1 MSAAHP
7 EQQAT
12 SFGKR
17 EIGHKRG
24 WRRLFLVTGI
34 ALLLG
39 FGFAV
44 WHFASAPRPLE
55 SDHHNLSIP
64 PQRCLL
70 CHQFG
75 GAAPRMPHRTL
86 SFCFP
91 CHLPRKLERQK

>member
-1 MSAAHP
+1 MSAAHS
-7 EQQAT
+7 ERQAA
-12 SFGKR
+12 SLGNRDVVRKR
-17 EIGHKRG
+17 R
-24 WRRLFLVTGI
+24 WQRLFLVTGI

-44 WHFASAPRPLE
+44 WHFASAPRPFE
-55 SDHHNLSIP
+55 NDHHNLSVS

-75 GAAPRMPHRTL
+75 GAAPQMPHRTL